1 MSVSLRSFAIIALL
15 GTTVSLFAESTETPD
30 PAPRGP
36 LAQLG
41 DIERLATGVHE
52 LTSQERANL
61 DNLINYEISSARAG
75 NVNGFA
81 GTFSSRRST
90 AELDAT
96 GIKRLPAE
104 QRERLDEHIAGFIA
118 DTPTI
123 PYLTRSERGRYRG
136 ATRTPDDHDMIS
148 RPPLLD
154 VHGSVSVTVGG
165 SSAGS
170 FYGGSMTTIISDPKG
185 RFSAAISVGTMRGSL
200 PYDDSYSRYRRSGP
214 RLRP

>member
-1 MSVSLRSFAIIALL
+1 MSVSLRSLVLLTLL
-15 GTTVSLFAESTETPD
+15 GTAVSLFAESAETPA
-30 PAPRGP
+30 PASSSPISG
-36 LAQLG
+36 LG
-41 DIERLATGVHE
+41 DSERLATGVHE
-52 LTSQERANL
+52 LSDQESANL
-61 DNLINYEISSARAG
+61 DNLINFEIASARAG

-81 GTFSSRRST
+81 GTFSGRRSD

-96 GIKRLPAE
+96 GIKRLAIE

-136 ATRTPDDHDMIS
+136 ATRTPDDQDMIS

-170 FYGGSMTTIISDPKG
+170 FYGGSMTTIISDPQG

-200 PYDDSYSRYRRSGP
+200 PYYGSYDRYQRSGP
-214 RLRP
+214 RLLR